1 MKIPATVVTGF
12 LGAGK
17 TTLIRH
23 LLETAR
29 GRRIAL
35 IINEFGSL
43 GVDRELLLGCGET
56 GCADG
61 DVIELANGCICCTV
75 ADDFL
80 PTIELLLDR
89 PDLPEHIVIE
99 TSGLALP
106 KPLLKAFAW
115 PQVRTRLTVDGVVA
129 VIDAPAVLAGTF
141 AADPDAVGR
150 QGAADAALDHAALD
164 QAGALQELYE
174 DQLAAADLVILNK
187 FDLLDD
193 AGRESVR
200 RDIAE
205 RLDKAVKVIPAVH
218 AAVPADIVLGVGAAV
233 EDALESRPSHHDAEP
248 DHDHDDFDA
257 FVVELGAVADPE
269 ALESRLRDVARA
281 FDVLRIKGFVNVP
294 GKVSR
299 RVVQG
304 VGARV
309 QGYYDRAWRAGEA
322 RASRLVFIAANGID
336 RDGIEAALG
345 ASESAVAR
353 ARA

>member
-23 LLETAR
+23 LLETAS

-35 IINEFGSL
+35 VINEFGSL
-43 GVDRELLLGCGET
+43 GVDRELLLGCGVT

-89 PDLPEHIVIE
+89 PDPPEHIVIE

-115 PQVRTRLTVDGVVA
+115 PQVRTRLTVDGVLA

-141 AADPDAVGR
+141 ASDPDAVGR
-150 QGAADAALDHAALD
+150 QRAADAALDHTA
-164 QAGALQELYE
+164 ALQELYE
-174 DQLAAADLVILNK
+174 DQLAAADMVILNK

-193 AGRESVR
+193 SGRERIR
-200 RDIAE
+200 RDIAD
-205 RLDKAVKVIPAVH
+205 RLDAAVKVVPAVH
-218 AAVPADIVLGVGAAV
+218 AAVPADIALGVGAAA
-233 EDALESRPSHHDAEP
+233 EDALEKRPSHHDAEP

-257 FVVELGAVADPE
+257 FVVELGAITDPE
-269 ALESRLRDVARA
+269 ALETCLRDIART
-281 FDVLRIKGFVNVP
+281 FDVLRIKGFVDVP

-304 VGARV
+304 VGGRV
-309 QGYYDRAWRAGEA
+309 QGYYDRAWRADEA
-322 RASRLVFIAANGID
+322 RASRLVFIAANGVD
-336 RDGIEAALG
+336 QGGIEAALG
-345 ASESAVAR
+345 ASEIAGAR
-353 ARA
+353 ARD

>member
-23 LLETAR
+23 LLETAN

-43 GVDRELLLGCGET
+43 GVDRELLLGCGVT

-61 DVIELANGCICCTV
+61 DVIELATGCICCTV

-89 PDLPEHIVIE
+89 PDPPEHIVIE

-115 PQVRTRLTVDGVVA
+115 PQVRTRVTVDGVLA

-141 AADPDAVGR
+141 ASDPDAVGR
-150 QGAADAALDHAALD
+150 QRAADAALDHTA
-164 QAGALQELYE
+164 ALQELYE

-205 RLDKAVKVIPAVH
+205 RVDSAVKVIPTVQ
-218 AAVPADIVLGVGAAV
+218 AAIAADIALGVGAAV
-233 EDALESRPSHHDAEP
+233 EDALESRPSHHDADP

-257 FVVELGAVADPE
+257 FVVDLGAVADPE

-281 FDVLRIKGFVNVP
+281 FDVLRIKGFVHVP
-294 GKVSR
+294 GKDSR
-299 RVVQG
+299 RVVQA
-304 VGARV
+304 VGRRV

-322 RASRLVFIAANGID
+322 RASRLVFIAASGVD

-345 ASESAVAR
+345 ARETAGAR
-353 ARA
+353 ARD

>member
-23 LLETAR
+23 LLETAN

-43 GVDRELLLGCGET
+43 GVDRELLLGCGVT

-89 PDLPEHIVIE
+89 PDPPEHIVIE

-115 PQVRTRLTVDGVVA
+115 PQVRTRLTVDGVLA

-141 AADPDAVGR
+141 ASDPDAVGR
-150 QGAADAALDHAALD
+150 QRAADAALDHTAALH
-164 QAGALQELYE
+164 ELYE

-205 RLDKAVKVIPAVH
+205 RVDSAVKVIPTVQ
-218 AAVPADIVLGVGAAV
+218 AAIAADIALGVGAAV
-233 EDALESRPSHHDAEP
+233 EDALESRPSHHDADP

-257 FVVELGAVADPE
+257 FVVDLGAVADPE
-269 ALESRLRDVARA
+269 ALESRLREVARD
-281 FDVLRIKGFVNVP
+281 FDVLRIKGFVDVP

-299 RVVQG
+299 RVVQA
-304 VGARV
+304 VGRRV

-322 RASRLVFIAANGID
+322 RASRLVFIAASGVD

-345 ASESAVAR
+345 VRETAGAR
-353 ARA
+353 ARD

>member
-23 LLETAR
+23 LLETAG

-43 GVDRELLLGCGET
+43 GVDRELLLGCGVT
-56 GCADG
+56 GCSDG

-89 PDLPEHIVIE
+89 PVPPDHIVIE

-115 PQVRTRLTVDGVVA
+115 PQVRTRVTVDGVLA
-129 VIDAPAVLAGTF
+129 VIDAPAVLAGIF
-141 AADPDAVGR
+141 ASDPDAVGR
-150 QGAADAALDHAALD
+150 QRAADAALDHA
-164 QAGALQELYE
+164 GALEELYE
-174 DQLAAADLVILNK
+174 DQLAAADMVILNK
-187 FDLLDD
+187 FDLIDD
-193 AGRESVR
+193 AGRERIR
-200 RDIAE
+200 RDMAD
-205 RLDKAVKVIPAVH
+205 RLDAAVKVVPAVH
-218 AAVPADIVLGVGAAV
+218 AAVPADIALGIGAAA
-233 EDALESRPSHHDAEP
+233 EDVLEARPSHHDAEP

-257 FVVELGAVADPE
+257 FVVELGAIADPQ

-281 FDVLRIKGFVNVP
+281 FDVLRIKGFVDVP
-294 GKVSR
+294 GKISR

-304 VGARV
+304 VGTRV

-322 RASRLVFIAANGID
+322 RASRLVFIAANGVD
-336 RDGIEAALG
+336 RDAIEAVLG
-345 ASESAVAR
+345 ASETAGAQAR
-353 ARA
+353 D

>member
-17 TTLIRH
+17 TTLIHH
-23 LLETAR
+23 LLETAG

-43 GVDRELLLGCGET
+43 GVDRELLLGCGVT
-56 GCADG
+56 GCSDG

-89 PDLPEHIVIE
+89 PVPPDHIVIE

-115 PQVRTRLTVDGVVA
+115 PQVRTRVTVDGVLA
-129 VIDAPAVLAGTF
+129 VIDAQAVLAGTF
-141 AADPDAVGR
+141 ASDPDAVGR
-150 QGAADAALDHAALD
+150 QRAADAALDHT
-164 QAGALQELYE
+164 GALKELYE
-174 DQLAAADLVILNK
+174 DQLAAADMVILNK
-187 FDLLDD
+187 FDLIDD
-193 AGRESVR
+193 AGRERIR
-200 RDIAE
+200 RDMAD
-205 RLDKAVKVIPAVH
+205 RLDAAVKVVPAVH
-218 AAVPADIVLGVGAAV
+218 AAVPADIALGIGAAA
-233 EDALESRPSHHDAEP
+233 EDALEARPSHHDAEP

-257 FVVELGAVADPE
+257 FVVELGAIADPA

-281 FDVLRIKGFVNVP
+281 FDVLRIKGFVDVP
-294 GKVSR
+294 GKISR

-304 VGARV
+304 VGTRV

-322 RASRLVFIAANGID
+322 RASRLVIIAANGVD
-336 RDGIEAALG
+336 RGAIEAVLG
-345 ASESAVAR
+345 ASETAGAQAR
-353 ARA
+353 D